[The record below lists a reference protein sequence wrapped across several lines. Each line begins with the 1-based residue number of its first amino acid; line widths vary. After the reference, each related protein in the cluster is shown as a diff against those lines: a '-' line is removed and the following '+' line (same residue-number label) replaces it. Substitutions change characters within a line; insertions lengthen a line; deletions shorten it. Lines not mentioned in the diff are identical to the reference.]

1 MTKREKKKGVPLHKK
16 KSEFWER
23 VGGENAFRT
32 FQGEAVF
39 IGQSNCISRP
49 VKVNECK
56 ELIELSRAV
65 QVGRVIPRGPTT
77 TMI

>member
-1 MTKREKKKGVPLHKK
+1 MTKEEKKKGAPLHKEM
-16 KSEFWER
+16 SEFWER

-32 FQGEAVF
+32 FQGEALF
-39 IGQSNCISRP
+39 IGQHDCISRP

>member
-1 MTKREKKKGVPLHKK
+1 MTKKRKKKKGAPLHEK

-23 VGGENAFRT
+23 VGGENAF
-32 FQGEAVF
+32 QGEALF
-39 IGQSNCISRP
+39 IGQHNCISRP

-77 TMI
+77 TTMI